1 METPL
6 NIIPIR
12 KWFKQLSNKPVIIS
26 GPCSAETEKQL
37 IETAKA
43 INDIGKVQ
51 IFRAG
56 IWKPRTRPVNFE
68 GVGEKGLL
76 WLKKAKEQTGLLT
89 TVEVATP
96 KHIEKCLKFGVDI
109 LWIGARTTSNPFS
122 INELTQVLKGV
133 DIPVM
138 IKNPINPDINL
149 WVGAIER
156 FNKIGINK
164 LAAIHRGFFP
174 FELTSLRNIP
184 KWEIPI
190 ELKRNFHNLSI
201 ICDPS
206 HIAGKRKYIN
216 EISQK
221 ALDLDMD
228 GLMIESHISPDKAL
242 TDSKQQITPKELKL
256 MLDSLVI
263 RTSNSDNFDFINS
276 IEKYRD
282 QIDSIDTQLIE
293 LLAQRMEIVKQI
305 GVYKKNNDVTILQ
318 LSRWEKIINSRINFG
333 LKLGLSEKLIKKIM
347 QLIHKESIQK
357 QNEIMNN

>member
-1 METPL
+1 MEL
-6 NIIPIR
+6 SQNIIPIN
-12 KWFKQLSNKPVIIS
+12 KWFKQLNSKPIIIS
-26 GPCSAETEKQL
+26 GPCSAETEQQL
-37 IETAKA
+37 LETANA
-43 INDIGKVQ
+43 IKDTKKVQ
-51 IFRAG
+51 ILRAG
-56 IWKPRTRPVNFE
+56 IWKPRTRPVDFE
-68 GVGEKGLL
+68 GVGEDGLR

-96 KHIEKCLKFGVDI
+96 EHVEKCLKYDVDI

-149 WVGAIER
+149 WIGALER
-156 FNKIGINK
+156 FNKIGIQK

-184 KWEIPI
+184 KWEVPI
-190 ELKRNFHNLSI
+190 ELKQKIHNLSI

-206 HIAGKRKYIN
+206 HISGNKKYIY

-228 GLMIESHISPDKAL
+228 GLMIETHINPAKAF

-256 MLDSLVI
+256 LLDSLVI
-263 RTSNSDNFDFINS
+263 RTSNSNNFTFINS
-276 IEKYRD
+276 IEKYRE
-282 QIDSIDTQLIE
+282 QIDSIDIQLIE
-293 LLAQRMEIVKQI
+293 LLAQRMEIVKKI

-318 LSRWEKIINSRINFG
+318 LSRWEKIINSRIKFG
-333 LKLGLSEKLIKKIM
+333 LEHGLSKILIKKIM

-357 QNEIMNN
+357 QNDVMNN